1 MPNRTAKFVSAI
13 FASILAGAL
22 LTATSHSAPVAADN
36 CLSAPKGETPPGS
49 HWHYR
54 IEHSTG
60 RHCWYLREEGDKVSQ
75 SAPLQIAPQ
84 QAIPQKASPSAL
96 PTAPQVDAGMQRSLA
111 DARAELPPQTTR
123 NDGPNSPWPAI
134 APTSNDSPRANAADT
149 NASSTVVAS
158 RWPESSGVSS
168 TSTLSST
175 STPRPTTK
183 LAANV
188 APNSIAA
195 PAPAVVA
202 DTAAAAD
209 SSSQSQPSLI
219 PRWFVAAVGPLA
231 FGSIVASFFF
241 KFGRSRRPRSSI
253 RARRRPVWEQTDDNR
268 IALSDYPDADV
279 VPRRPRFSRG
289 VDDAA
294 DSDDRMAEFASRI
307 SRRSPT

>member
-13 FASILAGAL
+13 FASILAGAPL
-22 LTATSHSAPVAADN
+22 ATTSHSAPVAADN

-49 HWHYR
+49 HWYYR

-60 RHCWYLREEGDKVSQ
+60 HHCWYLRGEGDKLSQ

-111 DARAELPPQTTR
+111 DARAELPPQATR
-123 NDGPNSPWPAI
+123 NDGPNTPWPAI
-134 APTSNDSPRANAADT
+134 APASNDNPRANAADT

-168 TSTLSST
+168 TST
-175 STPRPTTK
+175 PRPTTN

-188 APNSIAA
+188 APNAMAA
-195 PAPAVVA
+195 PAPAVAA
-202 DTAAAAD
+202 DSPAAAD

-219 PRWFVAAVGPLA
+219 PRWFVAVVGPLA
-231 FGSIVASFFF
+231 FGSIVASVFF
-241 KFGRSRRPRSSI
+241 KFGRPRGPRRSSI

-268 IALSDYPDADV
+268 IALSDDLDADV
-279 VPRRPRFSRG
+279 VPRRPRFLRG
-289 VDDAA
+289 ADDDA
-294 DSDDRMAEFASRI
+294 DPDRRMAEFASRI

>member
-36 CLSAPKGETPPGS
+36 CLSGPKGETPPGS
-49 HWHYR
+49 HWYYR

-60 RHCWYLREEGDKVSQ
+60 RHCWYLREEGDKLSQ
-75 SAPLQIAPQ
+75 AAPLQTTPQ
-84 QAIPQKASPSAL
+84 QAIPPKASPSAQ
-96 PTAPQVDAGMQRSLA
+96 QVDAGMQRSLA

-123 NDGPNSPWPAI
+123 NDGPNTPWPAI
-134 APTSNDSPRANAADT
+134 APASNDNPRANAADT

-168 TSTLSST
+168 TST
-175 STPRPTTK
+175 PRPTTNF
-183 LAANV
+183 AANV
-188 APNSIAA
+188 APNSMAA
-195 PAPAVVA
+195 PAPAVAA
-202 DTAAAAD
+202 DTPAAAD

-241 KFGRSRRPRSSI
+241 RFGRSRRPRRSSI
-253 RARRRPVWEQTDDNR
+253 RARRRPVWEQTDDDR

-279 VPRRPRFSRG
+279 VPRRPRFSRDA
-289 VDDAA
+289 DDAV
-294 DSDDRMAEFASRI
+294 DPDDRMADFVSRI